1 MVSGERT
8 RRVALFAGSFDPM
21 TKGHLDILTQASRLF
36 DRVVVAIGLHPG
48 KAPLFSPDERA
59 ALVRRV
65 VEKERLEAEIV
76 VSFFQ
81 GLTVDEAHR
90 HGAVALVRGIRDSG
104 DLDYEM
110 QLAGMNARLAPDVGT
125 VFLPASVETRPIT
138 ATLVRQIAG
147 LGGDVSGFVPPVV
160 ADALREKFV
169 RH

>member
-59 ALVRRV
+59 ALVRGV

-76 VSFFQ
+76 VSYFQ

-110 QLAGMNARLAPDVGT
+110 QLAGMNVRLAPDVGT